1 MNKGRHKWGSVCQ
14 EFRVWGP
21 HQAKAE
27 QAGHDVARW
36 AQGARQGCVDQG
48 WGQCSVLSPC
58 SLNGTRDNS
67 WGSGD

>member
-27 QAGHDVARW
+27 QVGHDVA
-36 AQGARQGCVDQG
+36 
-48 WGQCSVLSPC
+48 
-58 SLNGTRDNS
+58 
-67 WGSGD
+67 